1 MFLLFFQSLIIL
13 ALLASGIIGAA
24 IGLYKT
30 VVYIED
36 HTMAFKERILQIIMA
51 VGVIH
56 IIMLFRGVSIF
67 QVIYSGCI
75 QYIFYNL
82 YLKYPYFQIS
92 DPFLIVGSLMALI
105 NHFLTLRLLIFK
117 FYIIEVIFYFI
128 FSVWLTPF
136 CFYVSL
142 SANEDVMTDLE
153 RKKKVRTVLGDLI
166 GRVVGNVRKNL

>member
-1 MFLLFFQSLIIL
+1 MFLLFFQSLLVL
-13 ALLASGIIGAA
+13 ALIACGIIGAA
-24 IGLYKT
+24 LGLYKT
-30 VVYIED
+30 VIYIED

-51 VGVIH
+51 VGLLH
-56 IIMLFRGVSIF
+56 IFMVFRGVGLLH
-67 QVIYSGCI
+67 VLYSASI

-92 DPFLIVGSLMALI
+92 DPFLIVGSVMALI

-117 FYIIEVIFYFI
+117 FSILEVIFYFI
-128 FSVWLTPF
+128 FCVWLVPF

-142 SANEDVMTDLE
+142 SANEDVLTDLD

-166 GRVVGNVRKNL
+166 GRVVSNVRKNL